1 MNRNISIIRAIAGNS
16 LIILFSGMMLTG
28 LSGCAALDQLAR
40 IAWPYENGSV
50 RPETAESLAMDG
62 LNDLNHGKYYSA
74 LKTFEK
80 LKDRY
85 PFSRFSLLA
94 ELKSADCKYY
104 EKDYDEALLLYDEF
118 EKNHPTNEAISY
130 VLFQIGMCH
139 YRQIDTIDRDTKTAT
154 DAIAAFSRLN
164 RTFPGSPYFVEAV
177 KRIKTANDFLA
188 DHEFYVATFYTK
200 TGEYEQAM
208 GRLEY
213 ILTQFPQTSIV
224 PEAEELLAA
233 LQSGNPPKRTW
244 RSWLPELSLS
254 DLKSFAS
261 FDFRPGTMKQ

>member
-1 MNRNISIIRAIAGNS
+1 
-16 LIILFSGMMLTG
+16 MLAG

-40 IAWPYENGSV
+40 IVWPYENAA

-62 LNDLNHGKYYSA
+62 LNDLNHGEYYSA
-74 LKTFEK
+74 LATFEK

-154 DAIAAFSRLN
+154 DAITAFSRLN
-164 RTFPGSPYFVEAV
+164 QTFPGSSYFVEA
-177 KRIKTANDFLA
+177 
-188 DHEFYVATFYTK
+188 
-200 TGEYEQAM
+200 
-208 GRLEY
+208 
-213 ILTQFPQTSIV
+213 
-224 PEAEELLAA
+224 
-233 LQSGNPPKRTW
+233 
-244 RSWLPELSLS
+244 
-254 DLKSFAS
+254 
-261 FDFRPGTMKQ
+261 